1 MSRVVLPV
9 SFVFLTFT
17 IACGGAQAPEE
28 KTPAAAPASTVASHM
43 TDHFTRVHDIEE
55 AVIRGDLE
63 AVGEPARWLQ
73 SHMTMEGLPAG
84 SEPFISEMR
93 NAASAVASTDDAGN
107 AAVATAT
114 MLAACGKCHTATGA
128 TPKMPEMPP
137 PAAAEGA
144 VGHMREHQYAV
155 DLMAEGLERP
165 SDDLWK
171 QGARALAA
179 APLAGAD
186 LPEVPKSVDEMETR
200 VHELADRALNASDT
214 GARTAIYGEI
224 VGDCASC
231 HGLHGKV
238 WGPGVGK
245 QVG

>member
-1 MSRVVLPV
+1 MRR
-9 SFVFLTFT
+9 F
-17 IACGGAQAPEE
+17 GQAPAEQ
-28 KTPAAAPASTVASHM
+28 TPAATPASTVASHM
-43 TDHFTRVHDIEE
+43 MDHFTRVHDIEE

-63 AVGEPARWLQ
+63 AAVEPARWLQ
-73 SHMTMEGLPAG
+73 SHVSMEGLPAG

-93 NAASAVASTDDAGN
+93 NAASAVASTDAVGN

-114 MLAACGKCHTATGA
+114 MLATCGKCHAATGA
-128 TPKMPEMPP
+128 TAKMPKMAV
-137 PAAAEGA
+137 PAAAEGTS
-144 VGHMREHQYAV
+144 GHMREHQYAV
-155 DLMAEGLERP
+155 DLMAEGLARP

-171 QGARALAA
+171 QGAQALAA

-186 LPEVPKSVDEMETR
+186 LPEVPKNVAEMETR
-200 VHELADRALNASDT
+200 IHELADRALNATDP
-214 GARTAIYGEI
+214 GARTAIFGEV

-231 HGLHGKV
+231 HGSHGKV